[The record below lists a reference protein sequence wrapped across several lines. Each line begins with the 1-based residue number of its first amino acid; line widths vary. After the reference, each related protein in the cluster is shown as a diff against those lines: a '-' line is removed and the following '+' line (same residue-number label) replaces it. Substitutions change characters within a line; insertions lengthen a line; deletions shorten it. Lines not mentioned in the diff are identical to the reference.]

1 MLNDIDPS
9 CNMASPRSSDP
20 LPLSPRPHGDGT
32 DVPQVRTRSRARA
45 SAAASSGPSSTQNSE
60 ILIKSKNVR
69 QAGYHNEKTDP
80 LEPSDTG
87 PEGGDG
93 RGAYGR
99 NTTRPDRARPASV
112 KVVTDLRCK
121 KQAGWLLEPPNH

>member
-1 MLNDIDPS
+1 MLNEIDPS

-87 PEGGDG
+87 PEAPRVAMGAG
-93 RGAYGR
+93 RTGA
-99 NTTRPDRARPASV
+99 
-112 KVVTDLRCK
+112 
-121 KQAGWLLEPPNH
+121 PPLDQTVRVPRRLTG